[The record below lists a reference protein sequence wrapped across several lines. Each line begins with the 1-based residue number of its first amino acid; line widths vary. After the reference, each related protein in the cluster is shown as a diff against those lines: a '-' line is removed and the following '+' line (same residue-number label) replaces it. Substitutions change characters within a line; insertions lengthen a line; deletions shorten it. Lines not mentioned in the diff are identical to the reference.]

1 MRKLKTESY
10 EDWLERIDQFERGV
24 ALQRLARGEDKD
36 IVLEDFS
43 KRITNKMKHAL
54 FEVIKNS
61 FLDNYDAEKSRK
73 DYENSFLN
81 KRDLVP
87 DHVLDD

>member
-24 ALQRLARGEDKD
+24 ALQRLAKGEDRD

-43 KRITNKMKHAL
+43 KRITNKIKHAL
-54 FEVIKNS
+54 FEVIKNNIVVN
-61 FLDNYDAEKSRK
+61 FDAEKSRQ
-73 DYENSFLN
+73 DYENNFLS
-81 KRDLVP
+81 KREFVA
-87 DHVLDD
+87 DHVSDE